1 MRDELTIDEFAERV
15 GCSVDDVACMRKR
28 QVVVESSRNRFLLA
42 DVPAALKSFAKMR
55 PRAPRIDCETR
66 VLGLL
71 PQNEDGIR
79 GLAAIPD
86 PRIICRTVNT
96 MSDRHV
102 LTARERAFE
111 SVGLAF

>member
-1 MRDELTIDEFAERV
+1 MPVELTIDEFAERV
-15 GCSVDDVACMRKR
+15 GCSVGDVACMRKR
-28 QVVVESSRNRFLLA
+28 LAIVESSRNRFFES
-42 DVPAALKSFAKMR
+42 DVPGAVDLFSRMK
-55 PRAPRIDCETR
+55 PRAPVIDCETR
-66 VLGLL
+66 ILGSL
-71 PQNEDGIR
+71 PQNDDGVH
-79 GLAAIPD
+79 GLDAIPD